1 MIAMLG
7 PSSPDRI
14 GKNSR
19 PARAS
24 RWLGRVLCGAAVL
37 AAAALAAPPVYA
49 QAAPAVR
56 AVEPAAVRE
65 QIESLLGRMAA
76 AVRAADQ
83 EAYLAC
89 VSLDDPVFA
98 TEQRNWAKDLE
109 RAAPERFELTL
120 RDDPVVGPDGAAE
133 VTLRTSWR
141 MAEGRDRSVSF
152 PVRFVPTDNGWLYAG
167 ERWKTVVGDRVVV
180 MYEGDLEDVAKEAA
194 SLLPEVRAR
203 VEKDMGLENDLD
215 LTGRIQQ
222 VKLYTSMRHLQHSI
236 YLSYAS
242 SLSGWNEPGE
252 SIKIL
257 ASDGMGRSAMRTLL
271 AHEYGHVATFQLG
284 PAADDAPWWVLEG
297 IAELVAERYAGGRAL
312 AERMVRRWA
321 VRDRLVPWE
330 KLADFHGEA
339 ARHTMQVYT
348 QGHHMLG
355 YISDRFGR
363 DRRNRWLRELANG
376 ATLDDASRT
385 ALELS
390 FEDLDRDWRAALTD
404 QGEKR
409 QDQDP

>member
-1 MIAMLG
+1 SIVTGESRCANPPRRRKRRPYNFCYKFRHKTSRRPRGNAMIAMLG

-120 RDDPVVGPDGAAE
+120 RDDPVVGP
-133 VTLRTSWR
+133 
-141 MAEGRDRSVSF
+141 
-152 PVRFVPTDNGWLYAG
+152 
-167 ERWKTVVGDRVVV
+167 
-180 MYEGDLEDVAKEAA
+180 
-194 SLLPEVRAR
+194 
-203 VEKDMGLENDLD
+203 
-215 LTGRIQQ
+215 
-222 VKLYTSMRHLQHSI
+222 
-236 YLSYAS
+236 
-242 SLSGWNEPGE
+242 
-252 SIKIL
+252 
-257 ASDGMGRSAMRTLL
+257 
-271 AHEYGHVATFQLG
+271 
-284 PAADDAPWWVLEG
+284 
-297 IAELVAERYAGGRAL
+297 
-312 AERMVRRWA
+312 
-321 VRDRLVPWE
+321 
-330 KLADFHGEA
+330 
-339 ARHTMQVYT
+339 
-348 QGHHMLG
+348 
-355 YISDRFGR
+355 
-363 DRRNRWLRELANG
+363 
-376 ATLDDASRT
+376 
-385 ALELS
+385 
-390 FEDLDRDWRAALTD
+390 
-404 QGEKR
+404 
-409 QDQDP
+409 